1 MQCSLSQFPQSLCCK
16 RIKKLQTVSIDLT
29 DSNNAKEAQIKQR
42 QQRHPHYDPISY
54 EHVIPI

>member
-1 MQCSLSQFPQSLCCK
+1 MQCSLSQSPQSLRCK
-16 RIKKLQTVSIDLT
+16 RIKKLQTASIDLT

-42 QQRHPHYDPISY
+42 HPHYDPISY